1 MRRRST
7 LVAALWVCL
16 SASGLGHQTHPNK
29 VITLS
34 PHQIPLHALWRNA
47 FGILADAK
55 QKGLGKPLLLG
66 ADGNYTPLALND
78 KEMATLVKE
87 ASLQATRDEVCLT
100 RQQHVMHRLTAGGNK
115 PADYGNVEI
124 LTIQIECRQETLDA
138 GARVEQAL
146 SEDGRAALD
155 AWFVEMRQ
163 NMKVEI
169 HENELEHY
177 RRPR

>member
-1 MRRRST
+1 MRHRST
-7 LVAALWVCL
+7 LVATLWVCL
-16 SASGLGHQTHPNK
+16 SAYGLGHQTHPNK
-29 VITLS
+29 IITLT
-34 PHQIPLHALWRNA
+34 PDQIPLHAIWRNA
-47 FGILADAK
+47 FGLLTDAK

-78 KEMATLVKE
+78 KEMVILVNE
-87 ASLQATRDEVCLT
+87 ASLQAKRDEACLT
-100 RQQHVMHRLTAGGNK
+100 RQQHVMHRLTEGGNK
-115 PADYGNVEI
+115 PANYGNSEI
-124 LTIQIECRQETLDA
+124 LIVQIECRQETLDA
-138 GARVEQAL
+138 GARVAQAL